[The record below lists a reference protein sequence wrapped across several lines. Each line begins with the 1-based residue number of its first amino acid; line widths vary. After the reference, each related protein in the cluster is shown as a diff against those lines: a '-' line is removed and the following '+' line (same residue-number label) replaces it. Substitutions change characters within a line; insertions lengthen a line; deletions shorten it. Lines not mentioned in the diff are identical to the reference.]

1 MNKHGSIIEFR
12 EFGNDLE
19 PQTIVNIMNLE
30 IDYTLME
37 LYDALKEQDYVKAEI
52 FKKKLE
58 KLRKRR
64 EEMKQLVKLNE
75 T

>member
-58 KLRKRR
+58 TLRKRR